1 MKGKYVAMDLTPLT
15 EEKIKWFEEEEAS
28 MQEVVVSLQERKKK
42 YQEELEKY
50 FGVKEGKPVNIK
62 TIIDQVKGLY
72 SK

>member
-1 MKGKYVAMDLTPLT
+1 MDLTPLT